1 MRICDLLALSAA
13 MGRVLD
19 IELLHVRSPVVVL
32 EVIVVVVVTKMIL
45 ELMQFPEF

>member
-32 EVIVVVVVTKMIL
+32 AVVVVVVVAKIVL
-45 ELMQFPEF
+45 ESIELI